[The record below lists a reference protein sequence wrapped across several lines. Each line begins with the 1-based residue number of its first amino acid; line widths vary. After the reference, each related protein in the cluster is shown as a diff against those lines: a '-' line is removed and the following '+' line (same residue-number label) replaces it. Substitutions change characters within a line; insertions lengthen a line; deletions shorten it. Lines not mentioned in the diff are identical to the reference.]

1 VELEATRTSLPFRDP
16 SLGLGSDSQ
25 SGRNATITL
34 LWLHNQLYS
43 IPNIQQNSQGTAKGI
58 CWDRGLMGLGNMGL
72 GHCLGQEGLALW
84 CRREVLAGLTGSSCS
99 CLWTPASASLG
110 YGLSLQGSQDLG
122 WDAALCWLWRCVSS
136 AGILVVSVSPRAAL
150 CLRGWQKSG
159 PYIARIGPVQDP
171 GGKRLGGS
179 KLRGVR
185 FG

>member
-1 VELEATRTSLPFRDP
+1 MELEATRTSLPFRDP

-110 YGLSLQGSQDLG
+110 YGLTAGASGSGLGCCSLLALEMCVLG
-122 WDAALCWLWRCVSS
+122 WDLGCVTLP
-136 AGILVVSVSPRAAL
+136 GQLSVS
-150 CLRGWQKSG
+150 GDGKS
-159 PYIARIGPVQDP
+159 
-171 GGKRLGGS
+171 LG
-179 KLRGVR
+179 LI
-185 FG
+185 